1 MTDLS
6 DILTFTQSLAEQAGR
21 TAMHWFRSP
30 LDIVQK
36 ADESPVTAAD
46 RAIETE
52 IRTALQQRFPAD
64 GLWGEEFGVQA
75 GASPATWI
83 VDPIDGTRSF
93 ITGFPL
99 FGTMIG
105 RLWMGEPQ
113 LGVIRMSALNETF
126 AGAQGL
132 GAMLNGRPIRARG
145 TRRLA
150 DAYIYINEAPAL
162 HARNPALF
170 SELCRTGHTRRTS
183 CDCYPHALVAA
194 GQVDVVIDCNLQP
207 YDYLPLVPVIEAAG
221 GTICDWSG
229 RTLGPDSDGYVL
241 TAATGQ
247 LRDEMLGI
255 LQQHREKR
263 RTAPSSRP

>member
-1 MTDLS
+1 MPDLS
-6 DILTFTQSLAEQAGR
+6 DILTFTQSLAEQAGC

-30 LDIVQK
+30 LDIVEK
-36 ADESPVTAAD
+36 ADESPVTVAD
-46 RAIETE
+46 RAVETE
-52 IRTALQQRFPAD
+52 IRAALQQRFPAD

-113 LGVIRMSALNETF
+113 LGVIRMPALNETF
-126 AGAQGL
+126 AGARGL
-132 GAMLNGRPIRARG
+132 GAMLNGRPIQ
-145 TRRLA
+145 TRKTCRLA
-150 DAYIYINEAPAL
+150 DAYFYINEAPTL

-170 SELCRTGHTRRTS
+170 SELCRIGHTRRTS

-229 RTLGPDSDGYVL
+229 RKLGPESDGHVL
-241 TAATGQ
+241 TAATRQ
-247 LRDEMLGI
+247 LRDEVLGI
-255 LQQHREKR
+255 LQRHNGSPQPDPLPK
-263 RTAPSSRP
+263 P